1 MSVVFFDS
9 VQVNFFKYL
18 GISLKTLSKI
28 TKKGNGTSLPGLVVE
43 KYYPKLIK
51 LLAKNYKNIILI
63 TGTNGKTTTR
73 GIICHLL
80 KNNSYKVCTN
90 QGGANILRGIIT
102 TLLNNLDYKNQP
114 KSDYLVLEVEEATMP
129 ILTKFLKPDQIIL
142 TNIFRDQMDAYGEI
156 NQTLDYFDVAI
167 TNSLAQ
173 NSDLKIL
180 ANGDD
185 TKLSNYLNQKRYA
198 KLINYFG
205 VESNNQINNQ
215 IQFESAEE
223 THAINPN
230 QIIKAKLISNNG
242 INISFQSSNNSS
254 DSSNSNHFDSPQLS
268 ETRLNLSGLYNL
280 YNAWSAIL
288 ATKNLLTK
296 TQIQTTLP
304 SFGAIFGRGEVIN
317 IDDKTIT
324 LFLVKNPAGF
334 DQILQTLN
342 YLDNANSNNGL
353 IISINDNIADGRDV
367 SWLWDVEFEKY
378 FDSLNANFNQI
389 ITSGTRGL
397 DMLLR
402 LEIDHFKNLTVE
414 NNYKNNSQNLLSEI
428 MKSNSSTPPI
438 ANWTICATYTAMLEI
453 RSELA
458 KITPLKNIDNEDY

>member
-28 TKKGNGTSLPGLVVE
+28 TKQGNGTSLPGLIVE
-43 KYYPKLIK
+43 KHYPKLIK
-51 LLAKNYKNIILI
+51 LLARNYKNVILI

-80 KNNSYKVCTN
+80 KNNGYKVCTN

-114 KSDYLVLEVEEATMP
+114 KNDYLVLEVEEATMP
-129 ILTKFLKPDQIIL
+129 ILTKFLKPDQILL

-156 NQTLDYFDVAI
+156 NQTLDYFDIAI

-173 NSDLKIL
+173 NSDLEIL

-185 TKLSNYLNQKRYA
+185 IKLSNYLSQKRYA
-198 KLINYFG
+198 GLINYFG
-205 VESNNQINNQ
+205 VESDNEINSTIKNQ

-223 THAINPN
+223 IHAINPN

-254 DSSNSNHFDSPQLS
+254 NSNHSDSPQLS

-288 ATKNLLTK
+288 ATKNLLSE

-317 IDDKTIT
+317 IGNKTVT

-342 YLDNANSNNGL
+342 YLDNTNSNNGL

-378 FDSLNANFNQI
+378 FDKLNSNFNQI

-402 LEIDHFKNLTVE
+402 LEIAHFKNLTVE
-414 NNYKNNSQNLLSEI
+414 NNYKTNPQNLLSEI
-428 MKSNSSTPPI
+428 TKPDSQIT
-438 ANWTICATYTAMLEI
+438 NWTICATYTAILEI